1 MSNNINPEQFI
12 LNIYDT
18 LIRDWNPME
27 LSNTSEAQDAYDG
40 YIDGI
45 LDILAEEEHASAH
58 KIATYLVRLE
68 RDYLDLNPN
77 PQRAT
82 ASAEKIWKHFMQF
95 AH

>member
-1 MSNNINPEQFI
+1 MSNSTNPEEFI

-18 LIRDWNPME
+18 LVRDWNPMA
-27 LSNTSEAQDAYDG
+27 LDNPSEAQNTYDG

-45 LDILAEEEHASAH
+45 LDILAEEENASAH
-58 KIATYLVRLE
+58 KIAAYLVRIE

-82 ASAEKIWKHFMQF
+82 ASAEKIWQHFMQF